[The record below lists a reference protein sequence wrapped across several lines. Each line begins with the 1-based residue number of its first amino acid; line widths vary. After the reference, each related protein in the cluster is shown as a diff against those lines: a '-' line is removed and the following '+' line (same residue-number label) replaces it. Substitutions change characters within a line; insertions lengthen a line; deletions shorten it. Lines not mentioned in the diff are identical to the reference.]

1 MSITSNL
8 SSRISQLTEDR
19 TRMML
24 FTLDNLIWP
33 ILLVAFV
40 IFSVL
45 LPEIFTQYNNIEFL
59 LYTSAGLGAIALAE
73 AICLISGNF
82 DLSVGSIAGFS
93 SMAAALFLTEWFPG
107 APGVA
112 GILVIL
118 AVGGT
123 IGFLNGF
130 FIAKF
135 DVNPFLQTLST
146 LIIFEGGILVL
157 STRSVYGLPESYLW
171 LGGGDVTLGGLL
183 PESAPIA
190 IFFLLLLYIGVWF
203 MLTKIPFG
211 RKVYAVG
218 GNEDSA
224 AEAGIDTDRV
234 VITVFVLSG
243 MFAAMGG
250 LLLTG
255 FNGGATPTLGTA
267 QLFPAFTA
275 AVIGGISLF
284 GGRGNILNALG
295 GVLLLST
302 IAAGL
307 VMLNI
312 DPQIVQAVNGVVLF
326 SAILLYTFVH
336 RYRERLLSA
345 L

>member
-1 MSITSNL
+1 
-8 SSRISQLTEDR
+8 
-19 TRMML
+19 MML
-24 FTLDNLIWP
+24 FALDNLIWP
-33 ILLVAFV
+33 ILLIAFVAFS
-40 IFSVL
+40 IL
-45 LPEIFTQYNNIEFL
+45 LPKIFTQYRNIQFL
-59 LYTSAGLGAIALAE
+59 LYTSAGLGAITLAE
-73 AICLISGNF
+73 GICLISGNF

-93 SMAAALFLTEWFPG
+93 SMATALFLTKW
-107 APGVA
+107 APGVPGVV

-146 LIIFEGGILVL
+146 LIVFEGGILVL
-157 STRSVYGLPESYLW
+157 STRSVYGLPDSYLW
-171 LGGGDVTLGGLL
+171 LGGGDISLGGLL
-183 PESAPIA
+183 PQSIPVA
-190 IFFLLLLYIGVWF
+190 IFFLLILFFVVWF
-203 MLTKIPFG
+203 VLTKMRFG
-211 RKVYAVG
+211 RAIYAVG
-218 GNEDSA
+218 GDEESA

-234 VITVFVLSG
+234 VIVVFVLSG
-243 MFAAMGG
+243 MLAATGG

-255 FNGGATPTLGTA
+255 FNGGATPTLGTS

-284 GGRGNILNALG
+284 GGRGNVFNSLG

-312 DPQIVQAVNGVVLF
+312 DPKIVQTINGIVLF
-326 SAILLYTFVH
+326 TAILLYTFVQ
-336 RYRERLLSA
+336 RFRERLLSD

>member
-1 MSITSNL
+1 MSTLSNL
-8 SSRISQLTEDR
+8 GSSIDDLRGDR
-19 TRMML
+19 TRML
-24 FTLDNLIWP
+24 LLVLDNLIWP
-33 ILLVAFV
+33 ILLAAFIV
-40 IFSVL
+40 FSLL
-45 LPEIFTQYNNIEFL
+45 LPEIFTQYRNIEFL
-59 LYTSAGLGAIALAE
+59 LYTSAGLGAITLAE

-93 SMAAALFLTEWFPG
+93 AMFAALFLTEWFPD
-107 APGVA
+107 APGAA
-112 GILVIL
+112 GIVVIL
-118 AVGGT
+118 AVGAT

-135 DVNPFLQTLST
+135 GVNPFLQTLST

-157 STRSVYGLPESYLW
+157 SSRSVYGLPESYLW
-171 LGGGDVTLGGLL
+171 LGGGDTFGNIL
-183 PESAPIA
+183 PRPIPVA
-190 IFFLLLLYIGVWF
+190 IFFLLALFVTLWF
-203 MLTKIPFG
+203 VLTKTRFG
-211 RKVYAVG
+211 RSVYAVG
-218 GNEDSA
+218 GDEESA

-234 VITVFVLSG
+234 VIAVFVLSG
-243 MFAAMGG
+243 LLSATGG

-255 FNGGATPTLGTA
+255 FNGGATPTLGTQ

-284 GGRGNILNALG
+284 GGRGNVLNALG
-295 GVLLLST
+295 GVLLLGT

-312 DPQIVQAVNGVVLF
+312 DPQIVTTINGLVLF
-326 SAILLYTFVH
+326 SAILLYTSVQ
-336 RYRERLLSA
+336 RYRERLLSD

>member
-1 MSITSNL
+1 MTTLSNL
-8 SSRISQLTEDR
+8 QTSVDELRGDR
-19 TRMML
+19 TRVLL
-24 FTLDNLIWP
+24 FALDNLIWP
-33 ILLVAFV
+33 ILLVAFIV
-40 IFSVL
+40 FSVL
-45 LPEIFTQYNNIEFL
+45 LPEIFTQYRNIEFL

-73 AICLISGNF
+73 GICLISGNF

-93 SMAAALFLTEWFPG
+93 SMAAALFLTSWFPG
-107 APGVA
+107 VPGVV
-112 GILVIL
+112 GILVLL
-118 AVGGT
+118 AVGGA
-123 IGFLNGF
+123 IGFFNGY

-157 STRSVYGLPESYLW
+157 SSRSVYGLPESYLW

-183 PESAPIA
+183 PQGIPVAV
-190 IFFLLLLYIGVWF
+190 FFMLGLFVAVWF
-203 MLTKIPFG
+203 MLSKTRFG
-211 RKVYAVG
+211 RSIYAVG
-218 GNEDSA
+218 GDEESA

-234 VITVFVLSG
+234 VIAVFVLSG
-243 MFAAMGG
+243 MLAATGG
-250 LLLTG
+250 LLLAG
-255 FNGGATPTLGTA
+255 FNGGATPTLGTQ

-284 GGRGNILNALG
+284 GGRGNVLNALG
-295 GVLLLST
+295 GVLLLGT

-312 DPQIVQAVNGVVLF
+312 DPQIVQTINGAVLF
-326 SAILLYTFVH
+326 SAILLYTFVQ
-336 RYRERLLSA
+336 RFRERLLSD

>member
-1 MSITSNL
+1 MTTLSNL
-8 SSRISQLTEDR
+8 QTSVDELRGDR
-19 TRMML
+19 TRVLL
-24 FTLDNLIWP
+24 FALDNLIWP
-33 ILLVAFV
+33 ILLVAFIV
-40 IFSVL
+40 FSVL
-45 LPEIFTQYNNIEFL
+45 LPEIYTQYRNIEFL

-73 AICLISGNF
+73 GICLISGNF

-93 SMAAALFLTEWFPG
+93 SMAAALFLTSWFPG
-107 APGVA
+107 VPGVV
-112 GILVIL
+112 GILVLL
-118 AVGGT
+118 AVGGA
-123 IGFLNGF
+123 IGFFNGY

-157 STRSVYGLPESYLW
+157 SSRSVYGLPESYLW

-183 PESAPIA
+183 PQGIPVAV
-190 IFFLLLLYIGVWF
+190 FFMLGLFVAVWF
-203 MLTKIPFG
+203 MLSKTRFG
-211 RKVYAVG
+211 RSIYAVG
-218 GNEDSA
+218 GDEESA

-234 VITVFVLSG
+234 VIAVFVLSG
-243 MFAAMGG
+243 MLAATGG
-250 LLLTG
+250 LLLAG
-255 FNGGATPTLGTA
+255 FNGGATPTLGTQ

-284 GGRGNILNALG
+284 GGRGNVLNALG
-295 GVLLLST
+295 GVLLLGT

-312 DPQIVQAVNGVVLF
+312 DPQIVQTINGAVLF
-326 SAILLYTFVH
+326 SAILLYTFVQ
-336 RYRERLLSA
+336 RFRERLLSD

>member
-1 MSITSNL
+1 MSTLSNL
-8 SSRISQLTEDR
+8 GSSIDDLRGDR
-19 TRMML
+19 TRML
-24 FTLDNLIWP
+24 LLVLDNLIWP
-33 ILLVAFV
+33 ILLTAFIV
-40 IFSVL
+40 FSLL
-45 LPEIFTQYNNIEFL
+45 LPEIFTQYRNIEFL
-59 LYTSAGLGAIALAE
+59 LYTSAGLGAITLAE

-93 SMAAALFLTEWFPG
+93 AMFAALFLTEWFPD
-107 APGVA
+107 APGAA
-112 GILVIL
+112 GIVVIL
-118 AVGGT
+118 AAGAT

-135 DVNPFLQTLST
+135 GVNPFLQTLST

-157 STRSVYGLPESYLW
+157 SSRSVYGLPESYLW
-171 LGGGDVTLGGLL
+171 LGGGDTFGNIL
-183 PESAPIA
+183 PRPIPVA
-190 IFFLLLLYIGVWF
+190 IFFLLALFVTLWF
-203 MLTKIPFG
+203 VLTKTRFG
-211 RKVYAVG
+211 RSVYAVG
-218 GNEDSA
+218 GDEESA

-234 VITVFVLSG
+234 VIAVFVLSG
-243 MFAAMGG
+243 LLSATGG

-255 FNGGATPTLGTA
+255 FNGGATPTLGTQ

-284 GGRGNILNALG
+284 GGRGNVLNALG
-295 GVLLLST
+295 GVLLLGT

-312 DPQIVQAVNGVVLF
+312 DPQIVTTINGLVLF
-326 SAILLYTFVH
+326 SAILLYTSVQ
-336 RYRERLLSA
+336 RYRERLLSD

>member
-1 MSITSNL
+1 MTTLSNL
-8 SSRISQLTEDR
+8 QTSVDELRGDR
-19 TRMML
+19 TRVLL
-24 FTLDNLIWP
+24 FALDNLIWP
-33 ILLVAFV
+33 ILLVAFIV
-40 IFSVL
+40 FSVL
-45 LPEIFTQYNNIEFL
+45 LPEIFTQYRNIEFL

-73 AICLISGNF
+73 GICLISGNF

-93 SMAAALFLTEWFPG
+93 SMAAALFLTSWFPG
-107 APGVA
+107 VPGVV
-112 GILVIL
+112 GILVLL
-118 AVGGT
+118 AVGGA
-123 IGFLNGF
+123 IGFFNGY

-157 STRSVYGLPESYLW
+157 SSRSVYGLPESYLW

-183 PESAPIA
+183 PQGIRVAV
-190 IFFLLLLYIGVWF
+190 FFMLGLFVAVWF
-203 MLTKIPFG
+203 MLSKTRFG
-211 RKVYAVG
+211 RSIYAVG
-218 GNEDSA
+218 GDEESA

-234 VITVFVLSG
+234 VIAVFVLSG
-243 MFAAMGG
+243 MLAATGG
-250 LLLTG
+250 LLLAG
-255 FNGGATPTLGTA
+255 FNGGATPTLGTQ

-284 GGRGNILNALG
+284 GGRGNVLNALG
-295 GVLLLST
+295 GVLLLGT

-312 DPQIVQAVNGVVLF
+312 DPQIVQTINGAVLF
-326 SAILLYTFVH
+326 SAILLYTFVQ
-336 RYRERLLSA
+336 RFRERLLSD